1 MKRAFTLIEMLAVIV
16 IISILVLVII
26 PVVTKN
32 TKDSK
37 ENVYN
42 NLINKIISASSDW
55 MIENTDLLPEEG
67 ESISITLG
75 MLQSGGY
82 ISTDLRN
89 PKTDNLF
96 PSDMVININYVKS
109 NKDNPKLSY
118 GKYNGDYSIVVD
130 INSGTE
136 INDISDKYTIVELN
150 ASDTDVDNI
159 VYKDK
164 SDNDISLKE
173 YSIQYVKNG
182 INVEKVDSSKVGIY
196 YAYYTKLD
204 GNKKFTRVFNVSDTT
219 LPEIVF
225 PSDDTVS
232 VNVSTFDL
240 YNNVEC
246 NDNSNTCNL
255 KIIEGENEFYSALS
269 NKETGNYVVKYE
281 ARDAYGNKTTKNRVI
296 EITS

>member
-136 INDISDKYTIVELN
+136 INDISDEYTIVELN

-204 GNKKFTRVFNVSDTT
+204 GNKKFTRGFNVSDTT

-296 EITS
+296 EITA

>member
-1 MKRAFTLIEMLAVIV
+1 
-16 IISILVLVII
+16 
-26 PVVTKN
+26 
-32 TKDSK
+32 
-37 ENVYN
+37 
-42 NLINKIISASSDW
+42 
-55 MIENTDLLPEEG
+55 MIENTDLLPEKG

-136 INDISDKYTIVELN
+136 INDISDEYTIVELN

-296 EITS
+296 EITA

>member
-136 INDISDKYTIVELN
+136 INDISDEYTIVELN

>member
-32 TKDSK
+32 TKDSM

-136 INDISDKYTIVELN
+136 INDISDEYTIVELN